1 MRNREV
7 AEIWTFRAIYAA
19 MFAVMLAPLAI
30 VVSTSFSNA
39 GYIAF
44 PPDEL
49 SMRWY
54 GEFASDTEWLRAIEN
69 SLIIGVGTMI
79 FSLFLGTTAAF
90 AIQGTNSRWAD
101 YVVPIVLLPLLIPAV
116 VIAVALLMFLSRFDL
131 QQSYAGI
138 ILAHSLWAT
147 PLVFFIMQAVFSRFD
162 WELKDAAMDLG
173 AGPTRTFA
181 EVILPGVKHGIVA
194 SALVAFVISFQ
205 EFIMALFLSGY
216 ATQTIPVL
224 AWVTLRQVL
233 NPLISVVSTLMIA
246 AVIVLLIPA
255 SLALGFERLSKQL

>member
-19 MFAVMLAPLAI
+19 MFAVMLAPLVI
-30 VVSTSFSNA
+30 VVSTSFSSA
-39 GYIAF
+39 SYIAF
-44 PPDEL
+44 PPEDL
-49 SMRWY
+49 TLHWY
-54 GEFASDTEWLRAIEN
+54 GEFAEDTAWLEATEN

-90 AIQGTNSRWAD
+90 AIQGIDSRWAD
-101 YVVPIVLLPLLIPAV
+101 WVVPIILLPLLIPAV

-131 QQSYAGI
+131 QQSYLGI
-138 ILAHSLWAT
+138 ILAHSLWST

-162 WELKDAAMDLG
+162 WALKDAAMDLG
-173 AGPTRTFA
+173 ASPSRTFV
-181 EVILPGVKHGIVA
+181 EVILPGVKHGLVA

-205 EFIMALFLSGY
+205 EFIMALFLSGH

-233 NPLISVVSTLMIA
+233 NPLISVVSTLMIV
-246 AVIVLLIPA
+246 AVILLLIPA
-255 SLALGFERLSKQL
+255 SIALGFERLSKQL